1 MESDYLKAG
10 KIASDAIVLGKKLIK
25 EGALLLDV
33 TCAIEEEIF
42 KHEAKLAF
50 PVNISINHI
59 AAHNIVLPNDS
70 RTFTKN
76 DIIKLDIGVH
86 VNGFVADTAITI
98 DLTGKNARLVKASE
112 DALNEALK
120 IIKPGTSVNEIGKVI
135 HEKISSFGFSPIKN
149 LSGHILQQYKV
160 HGNLT
165 IPNYDNN
172 DNTKLEEGMVIAIE
186 PFATTGE
193 GIVIEGKPSGI
204 FRLESKKPIRD
215 LHARNILE
223 AIEKGFR
230 TLPFSRRSI
239 NLPMR
244 DFALSTLE
252 KEGIIIQYAQL
263 IERSHGLVS
272 QFEHTVIVK
281 EKPIVTTAI
290 L

>member
-135 HEKISSFGFSPIKN
+135 H
-149 LSGHILQQYKV
+149 
-160 HGNLT
+160 
-165 IPNYDNN
+165 
-172 DNTKLEEGMVIAIE
+172 
-186 PFATTGE
+186 
-193 GIVIEGKPSGI
+193 
-204 FRLESKKPIRD
+204 
-215 LHARNILE
+215 
-223 AIEKGFR
+223 
-230 TLPFSRRSI
+230 
-239 NLPMR
+239 
-244 DFALSTLE
+244 
-252 KEGIIIQYAQL
+252 
-263 IERSHGLVS
+263 
-272 QFEHTVIVK
+272 
-281 EKPIVTTAI
+281 
-290 L
+290 